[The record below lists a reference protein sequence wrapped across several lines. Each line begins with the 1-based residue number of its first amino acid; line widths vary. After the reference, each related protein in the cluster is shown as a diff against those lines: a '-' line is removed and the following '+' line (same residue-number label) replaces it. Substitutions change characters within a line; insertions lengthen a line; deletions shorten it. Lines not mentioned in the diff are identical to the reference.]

1 MFCSSLKSHIL
12 SLTSYL
18 TSQTSWCW
26 RLFRQFTLNNAND
39 RIPAL
44 LFRLKVNI
52 VCFKGPTQVTFVIN
66 DLDVHIYWKS
76 PGKAYRGIDD
86 KKVKSRWRL
95 INFLWTVQQQK
106 QTCYTRIWPETSK
119 WDCWFFFCG
128 RLHSLF
134 LFQPSH
140 HCAWSRKMTQSFK
153 EVSSYLNILSRQ
165 FALLF

>member
-1 MFCSSLKSHIL
+1 MQTTEFQRCCFASK
-12 SLTSYL
+12 LTLYV
-18 TSQTSWCW
+18 
-26 RLFRQFTLNNAND
+26 
-39 RIPAL
+39 
-44 LFRLKVNI
+44 LKVTLI
-52 VCFKGPTQVTFVIN
+52 IPTQVTFVIN

-76 PGKAYRGIDD
+76 PGKAYWGIDD

-119 WDCWFFFCG
+119 WDCWFFCR
-128 RLHSLF
+128 RLHYLF

-140 HCAWSRKMTQSFK
+140 HCAWSRKMTQPFK